1 MGDEDEDQPE
11 SNLVWLNYFLKPIE
25 NATQIICTE
34 KANGEAA
41 HLSAR
46 FIKNKVS
53 ILGEQFFYREE
64 HPLHLFNFLGS
75 KIDIRYKYMLFL
87 FFITALQLL
96 AHES

>member
-1 MGDEDEDQPE
+1 MPSIKLIKILGMGDEDEDQPE

-25 NATQIICTE
+25 NASQIICTE

-53 ILGEQFFYREE
+53 ILGVGVSAWFFWQIRGVGGSYRVI
-64 HPLHLFNFLGS
+64 HGKVL
-75 KIDIRYKYMLFL
+75 
-87 FFITALQLL
+87 
-96 AHES
+96 

>member
-1 MGDEDEDQPE
+1 MPSIKLIKILGMGDEDEDQPE

-53 ILGEQFFYREE
+53 ILGVGVSAWFFWQ
-64 HPLHLFNFLGS
+64 
-75 KIDIRYKYMLFL
+75 IRGGVIQGNPWQSVIK
-87 FFITALQLL
+87 
-96 AHES
+96 

>member
-53 ILGEQFFYREE
+53 ILGVGCLHGFSGRSGVCVSYRV
-64 HPLHLFNFLGS
+64 LHGKVS
-75 KIDIRYKYMLFL
+75 
-87 FFITALQLL
+87 
-96 AHES
+96 

>member
-53 ILGEQFFYREE
+53 ILGVGVPAWFFWQIRGGRGVIQGP
-64 HPLHLFNFLGS
+64 PL
-75 KIDIRYKYMLFL
+75 
-87 FFITALQLL
+87 
-96 AHES
+96 

>member
-25 NATQIICTE
+25 NASQIICTE

-53 ILGEQFFYREE
+53 IQGVGVSAWFFWQ
-64 HPLHLFNFLGS
+64 
-75 KIDIRYKYMLFL
+75 IRGVCV
-87 FFITALQLL
+87 IQGPPW
-96 AHES
+96 

>member
-1 MGDEDEDQPE
+1 MPSIKLIKILGMGDEDEDQPE

-25 NATQIICTE
+25 NASQIICTE

-53 ILGEQFFYREE
+53 ILGVGVSAWFFWQ
-64 HPLHLFNFLGS
+64 
-75 KIDIRYKYMLFL
+75 IRGGGVIQSNPWQSVIK
-87 FFITALQLL
+87 
-96 AHES
+96 

>member
-53 ILGEQFFYREE
+53 SLGVGV
-64 HPLHLFNFLGS
+64 PAWSTNC
-75 KIDIRYKYMLFL
+75 
-87 FFITALQLL
+87 FITVHPRFKKYFGSGQKV
-96 AHES
+96 S